1 MSGAAPTSTTVA
13 ALLRAAAARLGS
25 SGSPQLDAE
34 LLLAETLGV
43 GRGALLAQANDTVEA
58 AQAARFA
65 ALVGRRAAGEPLAYL
80 TGRRDFW
87 TLTLAVTPDVLV
99 PRPETELLVERA
111 LALVDT
117 GPADVADLGTGTGAI
132 ALALAHE
139 RPLADITAIDLHARA
154 LSVAHANAAR
164 LQLGRVRFLQGNW
177 FSAVRGERYDVI
189 VGNPPYIAEQD
200 PHLQQ
205 GDLRFEPRTAL
216 ASGIDG
222 LEAIRVIARDSPRHL
237 GRNGWLLLEH
247 GFEQGA
253 EVRALLT
260 SAGFTEV
267 TTETDLAGL
276 ERVTSGQLEG

>member
-132 ALALAHE
+132 ALALASE
-139 RPLADITAIDLHARA
+139 RPGWRIVATDYSAAALAVAR
-154 LSVAHANAAR
+154 ANAAR
-164 LQLGRVRFLQGNW
+164 LGIDNVEFLQGEW
-177 FSAVRGERYDVI
+177 CAALGGRRFRLI
-189 VGNPPYIAEQD
+189 VSNPPYIAAGDAALSD
-200 PHLQQ
+200 PA
-205 GDLRFEPRTAL
+205 LRHEPAL
-216 ASGIDG
+216 ALCPGPTG
-222 LEAIRVIARDSPRHL
+222 LEALAAIAAQARTHL
-237 GRNGWLLLEH
+237 EPGGHLLLEH
-247 GFEQGA
+247 GSGQRAALAGLLVSHGYA
-253 EVRALLT
+253 HVRCHC
-260 SAGFTEV
+260 
-267 TTETDLAGL
+267 DLAGL
-276 ERVTSGQLEG
+276 DRVTEARSG